1 MQNSIINGLFV
12 VLAWHHEKIECMQTL
27 NLIQYSSFAIIIFVE
42 AVLRIRHDMH
52 EYKVKDTFANI
63 SIGAVNI
70 FIGVFLKGAILIL
83 LVDLQK
89 LSLFSFG
96 TSFTTCIILFLL
108 SDLIHYGIH
117 YLEHK
122 SRFFWA
128 IHSVH
133 HSSESYNFS
142 VALRTAHTNCLYK
155 FFFYEAP
162 LCLLGFDAY
171 QVLLIHGIILVC
183 GFFQHTELIKKLGWL
198 EYFLNTPSHHRVHHA
213 SNEKYIDK
221 NFGGILIIWDKMF
234 GTFQVEDEKPVYG
247 LTKPIK
253 TYNPFR
259 IVLHEWTT
267 LVKDLL
273 KSKSIKEG
281 FSYIFNPP
289 GWRSMDEQK
298 ITEQKASTAGKR
310 NCKKCGQ
317 CSLSCVSHL
326 KKLERSFA
334 LS

>member
-1 MQNSIINGLFV
+1 M
-12 VLAWHHEKIECMQTL
+12 KTL
-27 NLIQYSSFAIIIFVE
+27 NLIQYSSFIILIIVE
-42 AVLRIRHDMH
+42 AFLRIRHEMH

-63 SIGAVNI
+63 TIAVVNLI
-70 FIGVFLKGAILIL
+70 ISVFLKSTILFV
-83 LVDLQK
+83 LVNLQHF
-89 LSLFSFG
+89 SLFNFG
-96 TSFTTCIILFLL
+96 TSLAVCVILFFL
-108 SDLIHYGIH
+108 SDLILYGIH

-128 IHSVH
+128 IHAVH
-133 HSSESYNFS
+133 HSSESFNFS
-142 VALRTAHTNCLYK
+142 VALRTAHTNSLYK
-155 FFFYEAP
+155 FFTEAP

-171 QVLLIHGIILVC
+171 QVVMINNIIMSLA
-183 GFFQHTELIKKLGWL
+183 FFQHTELIGKLGWL

-221 NFGGILIIWDKMF
+221 NFGGILIIWDKLF

-259 IVLHEWTT
+259 IVFHEWIA

-273 KSKSIKEG
+273 KSKSLKEG
-281 FSYIFNPP
+281 LSYMFDRP
-289 GWRSMDEQK
+289 GWKPGEEKRVSKQK
-298 ITEQKASTAGKR
+298 TVNAVKR

-317 CSLSCVSHL
+317 CSLSCLSRL
-326 KKLERSFA
+326 KTLETSLSF
-334 LS
+334 S